1 MSRYDGSTRDPKPA
15 PDGHMGLNRGNV
27 FSLRMTDSP
36 RPPAS
41 SNPSDSPTDPA
52 GAPDWELIGRHLD
65 GSLNR
70 DEQTSIDRW
79 LATHPHDAALIRS
92 LDDRLSRFAATERA
106 PVDVESALL
115 TAKARLATS
124 SRPALTVER
133 GGGSGRPNRW
143 IGAVTGLA
151 AAAALGVVVLKPSG
165 KSPAAPTVAAQR
177 IESGVG
183 RRDSVRLPD
192 GTRVILAPGSRL
204 DVAQGYGVT
213 TRDVSIE
220 GEGWFDVVHDDARP
234 FTVQARGTTVRDIGT
249 QFTVQAVPETPVRVV
264 VTQGAVAVRATER
277 SDEVR
282 LNAGDVASIPAA
294 GTPSVSRA
302 TATAADTAW
311 LQGRLIFR
319 ESPMPEVTAALGRWY
334 GITVVVGD
342 STIARRHLTATFAD
356 EPRSRVLSMLTLALG
371 ASVEQR
377 GDTAILRAER

>member
-1 MSRYDGSTRDPKPA
+1 
-15 PDGHMGLNRGNV
+15 MGLNRGNV

-41 SNPSDSPTDPA
+41 SNPSGSPTDPA

-65 GSLNR
+65 GALNR
-70 DEQTSIDRW
+70 DEQASIDRW
-79 LATHPHDAALIRS
+79 LAAHPDDADLISS
-92 LDDRLSRFAATERA
+92 LDERLTRFAATERA

-115 TAKARLATS
+115 TAKTRLATS
-124 SRPALTVER
+124 RQPALTVER
-133 GGGSGRPNRW
+133 GGASGRPNRW
-143 IGAVTGLA
+143 IGVVAGLA
-151 AAAALGVVVLKPSG
+151 AAAALGFVVLKPAEQ
-165 KSPAAPTVAAQR
+165 SPAASTVAAQR

-183 RRDSVRLPD
+183 RRDSVRLSD
-192 GTRVILAPGSRL
+192 GTRIILSPGSRL
-204 DVAQGYGVT
+204 DVAEGYGLT
-213 TRDVSIE
+213 TRDVSLV

-234 FTVQARGTTVRDIGT
+234 FTVRARGAVVRDIGT

-264 VTQGAVAVRATER
+264 VTQGAVAVRATQQ

-294 GTPSVSRA
+294 GTPAVSRA

-311 LQGRLIFR
+311 LQGRLVFR